1 MPRKGTKLSDEA
13 QRKQTEAI
21 AAWHKA
27 NTVVIDIRVQKER
40 ADAYKALAKSRG
52 LPMAT
57 LIKQLLDAELEKENS
72 TA

>member
-13 QRKQTEAI
+13 QKKQNEAT

-27 NTVVIDIRVQKER
+27 NTVVIDIRVKREK
-40 ADAYKALAKSRG
+40 ADAYKALAQSRG

-57 LIKQLLDAELEKENS
+57 LIKQLLDQELQRE
-72 TA
+72 